1 MCTFLFCILWWVQRV
16 QVGVGGRGQ
25 GSRWV
30 PNEQMMLI
38 LCNWLVLYERLLE
51 EKVKELKRWLVSC
64 LLWSEAQGSPETLTW
79 ASRRFRMIGKKKQE
93 VQQDVLHQLQTI
105 SPAKTSAGWRWC
117 YKLCY
122 SMFQSPNLN
131 EGCRKAAAVK
141 SDIHRGVYWNRNQ
154 QTPVT
159 SLKTVFHSGWAPQ
172 RCGTGSIRVRCGL
185 QKFFFFFSQN
195 KVLQL
200 LIGCCQHVLMSIFKD
215 KSSKLI

>member
-1 MCTFLFCILWWVQRV
+1 MCTFLFCIFWWVQRV

-30 PNEQMMLI
+30 PNEQKTLI
-38 LCNWLVLYERLLE
+38 LFNWLVLYERLLE

-64 LLWSEAQGSPETLTW
+64 LLFTQWSEVQGSPETLTW
-79 ASRRFRMIGKKKQE
+79 ASRRLPMIGKKKQE

-105 SPAKTSAGWRWC
+105 SPSKTQQGEGDATNG
-117 YKLCY
+117 Y
-122 SMFQSPNLN
+122 SMFHSPNQN
-131 EGCRKAAAVK
+131 EGCCKAAAVK
-141 SDIHRGVYWNRNQ
+141 SDIHREVFTEIETSKACNNR
-154 QTPVT
+154 T

-185 QKFFFFFSQN
+185 QKFFFCFQN
-195 KVLQL
+195 KALQL

-215 KSSKLI
+215 